1 MKHIFLFRGVE
12 VSVMMKFCNILVLA
26 GRKWQSQSGY
36 SHGNKEEPG
45 NVMFR
50 VIQLCCV
57 ISYLFINFI
66 FLSKNVLHLVIKK
79 YSKMYRIVEVH

>member
-1 MKHIFLFRGVE
+1 MNHILLFTRVE
-12 VSVMMKFCNILVLA
+12 VSINMKFCDILVPL

-50 VIQLCCV
+50 VI
-57 ISYLFINFI
+57 
-66 FLSKNVLHLVIKK
+66 
-79 YSKMYRIVEVH
+79 

>member
-1 MKHIFLFRGVE
+1 
-12 VSVMMKFCNILVLA
+12 MMKFCNILVLA

-57 ISYLFINFI
+57 ISYSFINFI
-66 FLSKNVLHLVIKK
+66 FLSKNVLHLVIQYTVKCIELQLYIK
-79 YSKMYRIVEVH
+79 INVCNVIL